1 MLDIVKYGEPVLV
14 QKALDIQDFGR
25 KLATLVTDMHDAM
38 KRDRGIG
45 LAAPQ
50 VGVSQRLFIVG
61 LDDEPLRVFINPRV
75 IAASEETSEYEEGC
89 LSFPG
94 LYFGVVRPSAVDIEA
109 FDIQGK
115 PFRISADGLLGR
127 VIQHEY
133 DHLDGILFIDRV
145 SPAKRRRA
153 LAHYSRMLNM

>member
-1 MLDIVKYGEPVLV
+1 MLEIVKYGEPVLV
-14 QKALDIQDFGR
+14 QKAQDVKEFDR
-25 KLATLVTDMHDAM
+25 KLETLVADMHDVL

-50 VGVSQRLFIVG
+50 VGVSKRLFIVG
-61 LDDEPLRVFINPRV
+61 LDDEPLRIFINPRIV
-75 IAASEETSEYEEGC
+75 ASSEETCEYEEGC

-109 FDIQGK
+109 FDIHGK
-115 PFRISADGLLGR
+115 PFKLSADGLLAR

>member
-14 QKALDIQDFGR
+14 QKALDIQEFGR
-25 KLATLVTDMHDAM
+25 KLATLVADMHEAM

-50 VGVSQRLFIVG
+50 VGVSQRLFLVG
-61 LDDEPLRVFINPRV
+61 LDDEPLRVFINPRIV
-75 IAASEETSEYEEGC
+75 ALSDETSEYEEGC

-94 LYFGVVRPSAVDIEA
+94 LYFNVVRPSAVDIEA
-109 FDIQGK
+109 LDIHGK
-115 PFRISADGLLGR
+115 PFRLSADGLLAR

-133 DHLDGILFIDRV
+133 DHLDGILFVDRV

-153 LAHYSRMLNM
+153 LAHYSRTLNM